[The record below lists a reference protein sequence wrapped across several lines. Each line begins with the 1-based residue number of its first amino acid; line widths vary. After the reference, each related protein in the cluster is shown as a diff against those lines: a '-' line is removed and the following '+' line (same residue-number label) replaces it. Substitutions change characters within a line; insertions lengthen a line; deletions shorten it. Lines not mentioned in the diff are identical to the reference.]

1 MIIASVSLERFDR
14 IIFHENNFYSRNIRI
29 RIRDSNTI
37 RFSAFLYIFIVLIF
51 YLFF

>member
-29 RIRDSNTI
+29 RIRDTI